1 MKPEE
6 KEQKKMKTRRIHM
19 KRTIKRLLALAL
31 CCAMLCCLV
40 PCTQASAEIFT
51 DEYGDIRFTTFE
63 DLKKL
68 CSQTYDEYTYISYPY
83 NDGPTIVIE
92 EDITIPDNLEIYCL
106 YVTFVVPK
114 GVTVTVSE
122 SSDVYVTNWDIKGTV
137 VNHGRMDPANMT
149 VSGTLRNSGYI
160 GLLSGGSSDLIV
172 TGKIENTGSIEIQC
186 GTDPEFAGTVSGLD
200 KISNTDG
207 GKTTLWYPFIYS
219 MPEQLTSILADAKAY
234 TGISFSAEMHLQE
247 SLTVSSDLVIP
258 ENVSMRVL
266 ADEDSATLTVK
277 KGCTVTNYGNLSLF
291 PSTYIN
297 GELKNE
303 GAIQI
308 FGEEVLTFGSGS
320 SYTGN
325 GVLWIWYLED
335 PQSAVSGLDLN
346 NYLVLRNEWY
356 YDSFVWGVWP
366 KDVKADVTR
375 LAGGNRFD
383 TAIKA
388 ADEMLASTY
397 YGYFDTI
404 IVANG
409 YNFADALSGS
419 YLANVKGAPI
429 LLCWSGDS
437 KYDYLNDDV
446 VEYIKENLSKI
457 GGTVYLL
464 GGTSAVPQSLED
476 ALKETLAGSGGEVKR
491 LAGANRF
498 ETNLMILE
506 EAGVKEGD
514 EILVCTATTFADSLS
529 ASATGK
535 PILLAFN
542 EYGKLYGGQ
551 EAYLKTLKNCTFTV
565 IGGES
570 AVSTKLADAF
580 RQFGSVSRLAGSN
593 RFETSVMVAEK
604 YFKAPHTAVLAY
616 AWNFPDGLCGGPLAY
631 SMDAPLILTMN
642 KYESQAVQYFAD
654 KAIIEATVLGGEGLI
669 SDDSVRA
676 IFELTADGEIVV
688 K

>member
-1 MKPEE
+1 M
-6 KEQKKMKTRRIHM
+6 RNWN
-19 KRTIKRLLALAL
+19 RLLALVL

-40 PCTQASAEIFT
+40 PCTQASAEIFE
-51 DEYGDIRFTTFE
+51 DEYGGIRFTTFE
-63 DLKKL
+63 DLKEL
-68 CSQTYDEYTYISYPY
+68 CSRTYDECTYISYPY
-83 NDGPTIVIE
+83 NDGPTIVIKE
-92 EDITIPDNLEIYCL
+92 NITVPDNLEVEGL
-106 YVTFVVPK
+106 YVTFQVPE

-122 SSDVYVTNWDIKGTV
+122 NSSVYVTNWDVKGTL
-137 VNHGRMDPANMT
+137 VNHGRLEPANMT
-149 VSGTLRNSGYI
+149 VSGTLRNSGYM

-172 TGKIENTGSIEIQC
+172 TGKIENTGSIEVQC
-186 GTDPEFAGTVSGLD
+186 STDPEFGGTVTGLD
-200 KISNTDG
+200 KITNTNG
-207 GKTTLWYPFIYS
+207 GMTSLGYPFVITIEELREILTAAEKN
-219 MPEQLTSILADAKAY
+219 PEILFTA
-234 TGISFSAEMHLQE
+234 GMVISRQ
-247 SLTVSSDLVIP
+247 TTIDSDLVIP
-258 ENVSMRVL
+258 EN
-266 ADEDSATLTVK
+266 ADISIIQDYLGGGGGGEALVIS
-277 KGCTVTNYGNLSLF
+277 KGCTLTNKGNLDVAVPVAIAGTLC
-291 PSTYIN
+291 
-297 GELKNE
+297 NE
-303 GAIQI
+303 GVMQFRSA
-308 FGEEVLTFGSGS
+308 GEEGQKMTFASGS

-325 GVLWIWYLED
+325 GELWIRGPED
-335 PQSAVSGLDLN
+335 PQDAVAGMDLN
-346 NYLVLRNEWY
+346 DYLVLRNEWY
-356 YDSFVWGVWP
+356 YDEYVWGVWP

-375 LAGGNRFD
+375 LAGDNRFD

-446 VEYIKENLSKI
+446 VGYIKENLSKV

-476 ALKETLAGSGGEVKR
+476 ELTAFAAAQPDVTIKR
-491 LAGANRF
+491 LAGSDRF
-498 ETNLMILE
+498 ATNLLILE
-506 EAGVKEGD
+506 EAGVHEGD

-580 RQFGSVSRLAGSN
+580 KQFGSVSRLAGSN
-593 RFETSVMVAEK
+593 RFETSVLVAET
-604 YFKAPHTAVLAY
+604 YFEAPHTAVLAY

-642 KYESQAVQYFAD
+642 KYESRAVQYFAD
-654 KAIIEATVLGGEGLI
+654 KAIIEATVLGGTGLI
-669 SDDSVRA
+669 SDNAVHS
-676 IFELTADGEIVV
+676 IFALDTSAEILV